1 MCDIGKKVGKHNTF
15 VSRLDDIANLRKDD
29 DDMHYMGEDDMHY
42 MGEDDINDNGGG
54 GGDEEE
60 EEDIDD
66 DDADEE
72 EEEEEEENN
81 DNNNRNDENVALL
94 IEPDIGN
101 INQEVLYDGN
111 KFHDD
116 YFDGAYI
123 NIVPNIAP
131 ESHSTQRNHDSLIQ
145 GTDVI
150 PLMCNSEA

>member
-1 MCDIGKKVGKHNTF
+1 
-15 VSRLDDIANLRKDD
+15 
-29 DDMHYMGEDDMHY
+29 MGEDDTN
-42 MGEDDINDNGGG
+42 DDGGG

-66 DDADEE
+66 DNDDDDEE
-72 EEEEEEENN
+72 EEEEEDN

-101 INQEVLYDGN
+101 INQEVPCDGN

-123 NIVPNIAP
+123 NIVPNVTP
-131 ESHSTQRNHDSLIQ
+131 ESHSAQGNHNSSIQ
-145 GTDVI
+145 GIDAL
-150 PLMCNSEA
+150 PLMCNSEAQPIRSGATQTGSMSKSIAPLIIDEDYFT